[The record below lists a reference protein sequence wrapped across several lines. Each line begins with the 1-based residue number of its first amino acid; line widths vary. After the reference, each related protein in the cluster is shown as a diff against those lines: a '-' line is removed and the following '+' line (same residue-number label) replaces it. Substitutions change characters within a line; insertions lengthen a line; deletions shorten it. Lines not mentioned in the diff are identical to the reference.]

1 MVNVIS
7 EWAGRAFCVV
17 AFVVSFIYIERSMV
31 LLKKIVEGGELL
43 CNNIITLRVC
53 DKGAGEFKE

>member
-17 AFVVSFIYIERSMV
+17 AFVVSFIYIESCMV
-31 LLKKIVEGGELL
+31 LLKKIVEGEELL
-43 CNNIITLRVC
+43 CNNIIT
-53 DKGAGEFKE
+53 

>member
-7 EWAGRAFCVV
+7 EWAGRAFSVV
-17 AFVVSFIYIERSMV
+17 AFVVSFIYIESCMV

-43 CNNIITLRVC
+43 CNNIIQVSQVNKT
-53 DKGAGEFKE
+53 